1 MAKCPN
7 CGGELHPQ
15 ENGLWKCESCGKNF
29 SAKRAPVQ
37 DTVPANQT
45 EAELRARLAAMEA
58 RQAETERQLAAARA
72 NSGGGNKAA
81 EFFKNKQNIL
91 KFVIPG
97 ALVFIVLIILLVFFC
112 GLRGIYVNVEN
123 PNEYYSFGVGTF
135 STVDGD
141 DVIEGKWSRDGNV
154 LSLTIEDEMFGE
166 IEYPVVFRKVSG
178 YDVVEFDGSEYRRVS
193 LIRMED
199 NIKKIKVKFDANGGY
214 TEGTNSYE
222 LDLGDR
228 IAAAP
233 EAKRNTGDYVFMGW
247 YTSPDGWLDEH
258 GEMFSSGVRLWEDV
272 TYYAN
277 WRNDTDYTMTIPA
290 MLRDKTEV
298 EEITYREGD
307 DLLSIF
313 MTALRWSDYPEG
325 VTGIAFVDPSDNTV
339 DAASAPAA
347 DVTAKIVGDYMVM
360 DGVLMYVDPSLTE
373 FVTPASAT
381 SIAGGSF
388 SNCSK
393 LVSVTIGANVNSLE
407 ERVFRYCNS
416 LTTLNVEAGNATY
429 HSSGNCVIDTANKA
443 LLVGCK
449 ASVIP
454 TDGSVTSIGN
464 YAFASC
470 GSSLTSITIPN
481 SVTSIGRYAFWGCR
495 GLTSVTIPDSVTSIR
510 YYAFAYCEGLTSVVI
525 GKGVESIERD
535 AFLGCSGLKS
545 IAADE
550 DNAAYASVDG
560 ILYNKAKTQIVI
572 VPSAIEGSITILEGV
587 TSIGDSTFSGC
598 AGLTSV
604 TIPDSVTSIGSR
616 AFFGCDGV
624 IEVVDGISYVDRW
637 VVDAAGDIATASI
650 KEGTRGIAAEVFY
663 DRDSLTSVTIPDSV
677 TSISSS
683 AFDDCD
689 SIVSATMPAIA
700 MNCIPKGSLQTV
712 VLTSGDIKTGTFE
725 NCDNLTS
732 VTMEEGVTSIGER
745 AFNNCTGLTSI
756 TIPDSVTSIG
766 KYAFQGCTG
775 LTSVTIGDGVKSIGW
790 YSFHNCTGLT
800 SITIPN
806 SVTSIEYGAFS
817 DCRGLISVTFKGTV
831 SEWKKITRS
840 YYWNMNC
847 PFTEVVCSDGTV
859 SVPTVIV

>member
-81 EFFKNKQNIL
+81 EFFKNKKNIL

-97 ALVFIVLIILLVFFC
+97 ALVLIVLIILLVFFC

-290 MLRDKTEV
+290 MLRDKTDV

-313 MTALRWSDYPEG
+313 MTALGWSDYPEG

-381 SIAGGSF
+381 SIAEGSF

-393 LVSVTIGANVNSLE
+393 LASVTIGANVNSLE
-407 ERVFRYCNS
+407 EGVFSGCNS

-443 LLVGCK
+443 LVVGCK

-464 YAFASC
+464 YAFEGC

-481 SVTSIGRYAFWGCR
+481 SVTSIDDYAF
-495 GLTSVTIPDSVTSIR
+495 V
-510 YYAFAYCEGLTSVVI
+510 
-525 GKGVESIERD
+525 
-535 AFLGCSGLKS
+535 
-545 IAADE
+545 
-550 DNAAYASVDG
+550 
-560 ILYNKAKTQIVI
+560 
-572 VPSAIEGSITILEGV
+572 
-587 TSIGDSTFSGC
+587 
-598 AGLTSV
+598 
-604 TIPDSVTSIGSR
+604 
-616 AFFGCDGV
+616 
-624 IEVVDGISYVDRW
+624 
-637 VVDAAGDIATASI
+637 
-650 KEGTRGIAAEVFY
+650 
-663 DRDSLTSVTIPDSV
+663 
-677 TSISSS
+677 
-683 AFDDCD
+683 
-689 SIVSATMPAIA
+689 
-700 MNCIPKGSLQTV
+700 
-712 VLTSGDIKTGTFE
+712 
-725 NCDNLTS
+725 
-732 VTMEEGVTSIGER
+732 
-745 AFNNCTGLTSI
+745 
-756 TIPDSVTSIG
+756 
-766 KYAFQGCTG
+766 
-775 LTSVTIGDGVKSIGW
+775 
-790 YSFHNCTGLT
+790 
-800 SITIPN
+800 
-806 SVTSIEYGAFS
+806 
-817 DCRGLISVTFKGTV
+817 
-831 SEWKKITRS
+831 
-840 YYWNMNC
+840 
-847 PFTEVVCSDGTV
+847 
-859 SVPTVIV
+859 